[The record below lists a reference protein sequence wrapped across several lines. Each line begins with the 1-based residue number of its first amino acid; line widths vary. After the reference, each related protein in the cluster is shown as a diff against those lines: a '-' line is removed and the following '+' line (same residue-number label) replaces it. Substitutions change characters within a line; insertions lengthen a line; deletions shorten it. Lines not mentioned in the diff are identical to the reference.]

1 MKKLYIISLLVLC
14 WVAAGCSDW
23 LDVAPSNQ
31 VNEEELYSTG
41 DGYRHALNGVYLDLG
56 TSTLYGQNLSWGFL
70 DLLAQYYS
78 SSSLNRENVYY
89 QALNYEFEDSD
100 VKSTISSIWSRAYN
114 NIANCNNLINQIT
127 DADPLLFAQGEFE
140 KNMIHG
146 EALALRAFIH
156 FEILRMFAPAMIK
169 DDHKA
174 YMPYVDVYPTLVPE
188 YETNEEILKKVITD
202 LKEAKRML
210 AECDITEEHKV
221 WMSVNLR
228 MLGSNIST
236 GDIAEDDVFFA
247 YRGYRMNYYAIT
259 AMLARV
265 YFWKGEYKLA
275 YDEAKEVLDAVD
287 NNGRKCFSFMP
298 YAELGENL
306 KDYNSIIMCF
316 FNKTLQEN
324 YEPFIMKS
332 SQNRFYLVGFEKGQ
346 NELDR
351 RLTVL
356 LGSEGTNNYSR
367 KYDIPLGTD
376 GTDMIPNLRLSEM
389 YYIMGEYFA
398 REDNFTE
405 AGKML
410 DEVRF
415 NRGIV
420 TTDLKSSIA
429 TLDNY
434 HTEMLNDMRKEFVG
448 EGQLFYQ
455 YKRLDKK
462 PVNKAIFVFDK
473 PNNEDV

>member
-1 MKKLYIISLLVLC
+1 M
-14 WVAAGCSDW
+14 
-23 LDVAPSNQ
+23 
-31 VNEEELYSTG
+31 
-41 DGYRHALNGVYLDLG
+41 
-56 TSTLYGQNLSWGFL
+56 
-70 DLLAQYYS
+70 
-78 SSSLNRENVYY
+78 
-89 QALNYEFEDSD
+89 
-100 VKSTISSIWSRAYN
+100 
-114 NIANCNNLINQIT
+114 
-127 DADPLLFAQGEFE
+127 
-140 KNMIHG
+140 
-146 EALALRAFIH
+146 
-156 FEILRMFAPAMIK
+156 
-169 DDHKA
+169 
-174 YMPYVDVYPTLVPE
+174 PE

-228 MLGSNIST
+228 MLGSGILA

-275 YDEAKEVLDAVD
+275 YDEAKEVLDAIDD
-287 NNGRKCFSFMP
+287 NGKKFFSFMP

-332 SQNRFYLVGFEKGQ
+332 SQNRFYLAGFERGQ

-351 RLTVL
+351 RLTVM

-367 KYDIPLGTD
+367 KYDIPLGTN
-376 GTDMIPNLRLSEM
+376 GTDMIPNIRLSEM

-398 REDNFTE
+398 RENNFTE

-420 TTDLKSSIA
+420 TTDLKSTIA
-429 TLDNY
+429 TLDSY